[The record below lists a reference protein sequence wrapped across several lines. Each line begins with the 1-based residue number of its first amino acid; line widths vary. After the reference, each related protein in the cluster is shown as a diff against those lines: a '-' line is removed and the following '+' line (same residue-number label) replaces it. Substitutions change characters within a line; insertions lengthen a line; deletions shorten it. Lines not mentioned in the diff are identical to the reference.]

1 MPLTMKHRTRHL
13 SSKALPELQAAA
25 EAVLTRLTS
34 ECSKRSYRS
43 AIKHFVRWYC
53 ASPKLAFD
61 RRTVIS
67 YLAELEER
75 RLAPSTVGVRLA
87 AIRALASAC
96 CELGL
101 VGAEAVAGISRVAG
115 AKRRGTRVGNWLS
128 AEQSRK
134 LLESPNEHSSRGL
147 RDRAMLAMMLGCG
160 FRRSE
165 LVSLDIAHLR
175 SREGRWLIV
184 NLVGKGGRMRT
195 VPVPGWAMDMVND
208 WIEKAQITSGAL
220 FRPITKMGVIVARR
234 LCDRSVWNVVHEH
247 SRREGNTAIAPHD
260 LRRTCAHLCF
270 RSGGPLEQI
279 QFLLGHASSQTTE
292 RYLGCRQELVSAVN
306 DSMPLGFR
314 VRLTAS

>member
-1 MPLTMKHRTRHL
+1 MPLIMKHRTRHF

-43 AIKHFVRWYC
+43 AMTHFVRWYC
-53 ASPKLAFD
+53 ATPKLAFD

-115 AKRRGTRVGNWLS
+115 AKRLGTRVGNWLS
-128 AEQSRK
+128 AEQSRR
-134 LLESPNEHSSRGL
+134 LLEAPNENSSRGL

-165 LVSLDIAHLR
+165 LVSLDTTHLR

-184 NLVGKGGRMRT
+184 NLIGKGGRMRT

-247 SRREGNTAIAPHD
+247 SGGEGITAIAPHD